1 MGNGMDDAKVDYRKN
16 LFHLQNTGEE
26 SFGRKCECDV
36 AISKCIAKIP
46 DTLFGCTSCNYN
58 PNIQGYYAQGHQASS
73 QEPSTSGGG
82 LSINRSSD
90 RSADEPISQNAV
102 TTGSFGDK
110 GRLNI

>member
-1 MGNGMDDAKVDYRKN
+1 MGKGMDDAKVDYRKN

-36 AISKCIAKIP
+36 IP
-46 DTLFGCTSCNYN
+46 IFRDTMLKSVPFLV
-58 PNIQGYYAQGHQASS
+58 AQGQQASS

-90 RSADEPISQNAV
+90 RSADEPISQKAV

>member
-1 MGNGMDDAKVDYRKN
+1 
-16 LFHLQNTGEE
+16 LQK
-26 SFGRKCECDV
+26 FLIPYLVVLV
-36 AISKCIAKIP
+36 AITIP
-46 DTLFGCTSCNYN
+46 IFRDTMLSLVPFLV
-58 PNIQGYYAQGHQASS
+58 AQGQQASS

>member
-1 MGNGMDDAKVDYRKN
+1 MNAMK
-16 LFHLQNTGEE
+16 LFPNALQK
-26 SFGRKCECDV
+26 FLIPYLVVLV
-36 AISKCIAKIP
+36 AFTIP
-46 DTLFGCTSCNYN
+46 IFRDTMLSWVPFLV
-58 PNIQGYYAQGHQASS
+58 AQGQQASS